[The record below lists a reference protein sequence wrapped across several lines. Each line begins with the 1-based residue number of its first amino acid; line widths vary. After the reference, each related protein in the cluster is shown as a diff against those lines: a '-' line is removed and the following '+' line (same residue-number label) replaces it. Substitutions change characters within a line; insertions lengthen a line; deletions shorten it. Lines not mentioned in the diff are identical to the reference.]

1 MQSLNRIVLCRPQGP
16 RNVGSILRLMANF
29 GPFELYIVA
38 PPKPSLLIHPDFVQM
53 SHGVEDIASKV
64 QVVAS
69 LEQALADCT
78 SSYGFTAR
86 QRDMRDLEDWGAARS
101 ELIGRCQRPAEKVAL
116 VFGSEENGLTKAE
129 LEPLQS
135 LIRFSTSDEHSS
147 LNLAMS
153 VGMVLSAIFWE
164 SAPSAAVTGSDPV
177 GGNARSFLIERLK
190 DVLGKQT
197 TSAAACR
204 DLGESI
210 ERVFR
215 RTRLETTDA
224 RAWHL
229 LGTALGGP
237 KKPED
242 YGVGAV
248 PGARVLRIAKAKE
261 KKQEP

>member
-1 MQSLNRIVLCRPQGP
+1 MNRIILCRPQGP

-29 GPFELYIVA
+29 GPFELYIVG
-38 PPKPSLLIHPDFVQM
+38 PIKPSLLRHPDFEQM

-64 QVVAS
+64 QVVGH
-69 LEQALADCT
+69 LDEALAACT
-78 SSYGFTAR
+78 ASYGFTAR
-86 QRDMRDLEDWGAARS
+86 ARDMRDLADWGTARG
-101 ELIGRCQRPAEKVAL
+101 ELIERCHRPGEAVGL
-116 VFGSEENGLTKAE
+116 VFGCEENGLTKAE
-129 LEPLQS
+129 LEPLQT
-135 LIRFSTSDEHSS
+135 LIRFATSDEHTS

-153 VGMVLSAIFWE
+153 VGMVLSAVFWARSE
-164 SAPSAAVTGSDPV
+164 SAEAKGSDAV

-197 TSAAACR
+197 TSEAASR

-229 LGTALGGP
+229 LGTALGGIKRP
-237 KKPED
+237 AD
-242 YGVGAV
+242 YGIGAV
-248 PGARVLRIAKAKE
+248 PGANVARIAKAKE
-261 KKQEP
+261 KKNKA